1 MGMNFLCRYTRRRS
15 ELFLVLPDR
24 IDYADYY
31 RFITN
36 PIAMDMI
43 YARINSPFY
52 TSSEQFQQDFE
63 LMFANAMQYNVEGS
77 DVYQDAIVLRNT
89 FRETLTR
96 SLSRP
101 KPVSA
106 RIITSDDD

>member
-1 MGMNFLCRYTRRRS
+1 
-15 ELFLVLPDR
+15 LFVVLPDR

-43 YARINSPFY
+43 LARINSPYY
-52 TSSEQFQQDFE
+52 TSIQQFQQDFE

-77 DVYQDAIVLRNT
+77 DVYQDAVVLRNI
-89 FRETLTR
+89 FRETLNR
-96 SLSRP
+96 SMSRP
-101 KPVSA
+101 KPVPA
-106 RIITSDDD
+106 RIITSDDE